1 MQNSRISLWLK
12 SSVQSFNIQSQVAE
26 FLQRD
31 FPQVEISAHE
41 RLEDFQNSLS
51 QADIALTWYFEP
63 SWFDVGLSHV
73 FTPAAGHDWVPQ
85 DPNGLTPVSYGSFHG
100 PLMAESLMAML
111 LYHQRQVAQLVK
123 NQSKRIY
130 DRNVQSGSRS
140 LMGQKV
146 QIWGYGQIGYH
157 CAKVLQAFGCEVSG
171 VCRSPS
177 VKPQLEGVGLL
188 TPLEAKSTLLDQDII
203 VSLIPAS
210 DEVVMDTEFFHS
222 LKNGVQFYSLGR
234 GEGID
239 ENALLNVLNT
249 GLVSVAGLDVFT
261 QEPLPQESE
270 LWSHPGVILSPHSAC
285 VMQDYG
291 RLFYEEIRGKLAEL
305 LISR

>member
-1 MQNSRISLWLK
+1 MKNPRISLWLK
-12 SSVQSFNIQSQVAE
+12 SSVESFNIQSQVAE
-26 FLQRD
+26 LLNRD
-31 FPQVEISAHE
+31 FPQGEISVHE
-41 RLEDFQNSLS
+41 RLEDFHNSLS
-51 QADIALTWYFEP
+51 PGGIALTWYFEP
-63 SWFDVGLSHV
+63 KWFEVGLSHI
-73 FTPAAGHDWVPQ
+73 FTPAAGHDWVPE
-85 DPNGLTPVSYGSFHG
+85 DPKGRTPVSYGTFHG
-100 PLMAESLMAML
+100 PLMAESLMAMV
-111 LYHQRQVAQLVK
+111 LYHQRQMAQLVE
-123 NQSKRIY
+123 NQSRRIY
-130 DRNVQSGSRS
+130 DRNVQSESKS

-146 QIWGYGQIGYH
+146 QIWGYGQIGFH

-177 VKPQLEGVGLL
+177 VKPEIEGVRLL
-188 TPLEAKSTLLDQDII
+188 TPLEAKSTLWEQDII

-210 DEVVMDTEFFHS
+210 GEVVMDTEFFHS

-239 ENALLNVLNT
+239 EKALLNVLNT

-270 LWSHPGVILSPHSAC
+270 LWAHPRVILSPHSAC

-291 RLFYEEIRGKLAEL
+291 RLFYEEIRRQLSEL
-305 LISR
+305 LVD